1 MAEDNIVRSCS
12 YYGRPCPQVST
23 DRSPV
28 NDETTSAAGTQTRP
42 GSLMSTSDGQMVWG
56 GPVVYRGI
64 TLAAGSYISR
74 DGTTIE
80 LDKPTQIGNAWYG
93 GTVRVSEE
101 GQVLSGILASET
113 RTKNG
118 DVLPAGTEVWYGGSD
133 LAKVRSS
140 THTLTIRGIS
150 VPANTDIELDSE
162 GYVHRLEFHNIRG
175 TTFDNRSYPDNYS
188 IIIDHQG
195 RRIAN

>member
-1 MAEDNIVRSCS
+1 MAEDNVVRSCS
-12 YYGRPCPQVST
+12 YHGNPCPKAAVNP
-23 DRSPV
+23 DRA
-28 NDETTSAAGTQTRP
+28 DTTPASGTQTRP

-64 TLAAGSYISR
+64 TLAAGSFINS

-80 LDKPTQIGNAWYG
+80 LDRPTQIGDAWYSC
-93 GTVRVSEE
+93 TVRVSEE
-101 GQVLSGILASET
+101 GEVISGILASET

-118 DVLPAGTEVWYGGSD
+118 DVLPAGTEVWYSGSD

-140 THTLTIRGIS
+140 THALTIRGIS
-150 VPANTDIELDSE
+150 VPANTDIELDNE
-162 GYVHRLEFHNIRG
+162 GYARRLEFHSVRG
-175 TTFDNRSYPDNYS
+175 TTYDNRSYPNYYS

-195 RRIAN
+195 HRIEQ